1 MFKNLFVKLTL
12 ACLIILGAWG
22 VQRIIMNDSD
32 NSLINQSA
40 IEQIVSDQA
49 NTAKRI
55 QANSEQKTPNAS
67 IVGSEPLPTTV
78 ERIDALKQAKSL
90 LSKGQVQTAI
100 ALIEQ
105 NQVAL
110 SSEQLEELKN
120 DFFSYINTLKGLDK
134 LKLAE
139 RDLIIFSRYFD
150 ELAVWDQLAEVS
162 AKLNNTKGE
171 FAALSRAA
179 ELENQADVL
188 QNKINRLEF
197 LAGTIKEN
205 LSTQNDVLGIRML
218 YQDLANQHPN
228 STRFSFELA
237 QAHIAVGDMLA
248 AEQLLEPLKYDLEFG
263 NLAIQQLEQ
272 INKQRQS
279 NTTAVK
285 KPEQTPSEF
294 AATDL
299 VVPLTRRGN
308 SFLVDTSVNGRQVR
322 MLLDT
327 GASITSLS
335 SQQIQRLGL
344 EPTGQS
350 VRLSTANGI
359 RNAPLYRIKK
369 IRLGRL
375 TIEDLV
381 IAEIEFSSNSPIQ
394 GLLGTDLLNRVNQR
408 YSYLID
414 NNANALIF
422 RRK

>member
-1 MFKNLFVKLTL
+1 MFKNLFVKFTL

-22 VQRIIMNDSD
+22 VQRIIMNDSVRQSTD
-32 NSLINQSA
+32 QNISDQELNNAASNSTINQSKP
-40 IEQIVSDQA
+40 E
-49 NTAKRI
+49 T
-55 QANSEQKTPNAS
+55 ANSSNVNSAQET
-67 IVGSEPLPTTV
+67 ELP
-78 ERIDALKQAKSL
+78 IDALKQAKNL

-100 ALIEQ
+100 ALIKQ

-120 DFFSYINTLKGLDK
+120 HFFGYINILKGLDK

-139 RDLIIFSRYFD
+139 RDLVSFSRYFD

-179 ELENQADVL
+179 ELENRTDVL
-188 QNKINRLEF
+188 QNKISRLEF

-205 LSTQNDVLGIRML
+205 LKVKNDVLGIRML
-218 YQDLANQHPN
+218 YQGLVNQHPN

-248 AEQLLEPLKYDLEFG
+248 AEQLLVPLKYDLEFG
-263 NLAIQQLEQ
+263 NLAIQQLDQ
-272 INKQRQS
+272 INQQRLS
-279 NTTAVK
+279 SGTDN
-285 KPEQTPSEF
+285 KPEQAPSEF
-294 AATDL
+294 APTDL

-308 SFLVDTSVNGRQVR
+308 SFLVDTSVNGRQVK

-335 SQQIQRLGL
+335 SEQIQRLGL
-344 EPTGQS
+344 PPTGQS

-375 TIEDLV
+375 TIEDLI
-381 IAEIEFSSNSPIQ
+381 IAEIEFDPNSPIQ
-394 GLLGTDLLNRVNQR
+394 GLLGTDLLNRANNR

>member
-1 MFKNLFVKLTL
+1 MFKNLFVKFTL

-22 VQRIIMNDSD
+22 VQRIIMNDSVRQSTD
-32 NSLINQSA
+32 QNISDQELNNAASNSTINQSKP
-40 IEQIVSDQA
+40 E
-49 NTAKRI
+49 T
-55 QANSEQKTPNAS
+55 ANSSNVNSAQET
-67 IVGSEPLPTTV
+67 ELP
-78 ERIDALKQAKSL
+78 IDALKQAKNL

-100 ALIEQ
+100 ALIKQ

-120 DFFSYINTLKGLDK
+120 HFFGYINILKGLDK

-139 RDLIIFSRYFD
+139 RDLVSFSRYFD

-179 ELENQADVL
+179 ELENRTDVL
-188 QNKINRLEF
+188 QNKISRLEF

-205 LSTQNDVLGIRML
+205 LKDKNDVLGIRML
-218 YQDLANQHPN
+218 YQDLVNQHPN

-248 AEQLLEPLKYDLEFG
+248 AEQLLVPLKYDLEFG
-263 NLAIQQLEQ
+263 NLAIQQLDQ
-272 INKQRQS
+272 INQQRLS
-279 NTTAVK
+279 
-285 KPEQTPSEF
+285 S
-294 AATDL
+294 L

-308 SFLVDTSVNGRQVR
+308 SFLVDTSVNGRQVK

-335 SQQIQRLGL
+335 SEQIQRLGL
-344 EPTGQS
+344 PPTGQS

-375 TIEDLV
+375 TIEDLI
-381 IAEIEFSSNSPIQ
+381 IAEIEFNPNSPIQ
-394 GLLGTDLLNRVNQR
+394 GLLGTDLLNRANNR